1 MIKYFQKYSSKKLL
15 KNKIFPQVVPNS
27 GYGTDKFEMV
37 RNGDG
42 TGSLKIIQ
50 ALDFEDPLQSD
61 GFRFRIK
68 VNDKGGKDD
77 IDEDGHINFYHTAFS
92 WVVVKLRDIND
103 NEPVFDRSNVE
114 ISIYEDIKIGTTLE
128 TFRALDPDNR
138 GKSLVTYVLER
149 KSDPDRYFAINQ
161 DGVVTV
167 ARELDHE
174 KQTKHVLKIL
184 AIDDGLPPKTSTATL
199 TINVQDINDNA
210 PTFMQEYR
218 PVLPEHVP
226 PRKILDILAVDKDE
240 RPKGNAGP
248 FTFKL
253 DPNADGVIRTGFRIE
268 QVQSKYA

>member
-1 MIKYFQKYSSKKLL
+1 MEDKVFVLRDVFKYFFFEMCCASAL
-15 KNKIFPQVVPNS
+15 VVPNS

-103 NEPVFDRSNVE
+103 NEPVFDR
-114 ISIYEDIKIGTTLE
+114 K
-128 TFRALDPDNR
+128 
-138 GKSLVTYVLER
+138 R

-268 QVQSKYA
+268 QVQKQNSKALKYKEEIERQDLANGETVFTNVVF